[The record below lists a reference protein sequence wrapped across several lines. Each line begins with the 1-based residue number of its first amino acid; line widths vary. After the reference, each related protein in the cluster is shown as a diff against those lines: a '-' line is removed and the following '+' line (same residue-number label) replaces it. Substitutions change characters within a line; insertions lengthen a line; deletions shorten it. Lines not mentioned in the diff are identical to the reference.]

1 MSVVTIPVGPPPVS
15 PVENHAAPVWK
26 YFSSLLEITAPDVTS
41 AVGVGI
47 AISLLVALW
56 ALQMYS
62 TWATWGNLSI
72 DCGREAYVP
81 AMLAQGKT
89 LYRDVWYLYGP
100 AAPYFNSSLFRLFGV
115 HLSVLYWAGSLSALA
130 CALLLYSAGKQMSSP
145 LAGWTAGAVVLL
157 QSFQSGLFCFP
168 FPYSFA
174 SVYGCVAACAFLCLI
189 IRASTSAHWGW
200 VLGSGTAAAAALLL
214 KLEFGMAC
222 YATLFLLVV
231 ARRAR
236 QRSWKLLSRNVL
248 GLVPGL
254 AVCGLVV
261 LWMVSLRGAAFITQ
275 ENLMSWPTSFF
286 MKAYG
291 KAWLER
297 SGFALTTEGLRDAM
311 YRAVFFAGVALEAYG
326 LLCWKRP
333 DRRSIILRAGPF
345 LALLTYCGFVLQWN
359 PLAILRAVFFPRDM
373 VFYAGITAIG
383 AWWYFWRHSTSDGA
397 LALAA
402 LLTFSALLAF
412 RILLGMTPW
421 GYPIYYNGPVVFC
434 FYLLVRPLIPR
445 FRFSPRMVFR
455 AELLICLGSLFF
467 VANQSLLLNEDPLFP
482 ELLTTGRGAIRV
494 RADVAENY
502 KAAIRFMQEKGALGE
517 SVLSVPEDTSLY
529 FFSNTPSPTRVF
541 SFTPGTVAPG
551 KMIDELIQ
559 EIDRRPVRYLLWSN
573 STFVEYGVPIF
584 GVDFD
589 QVLGGY
595 LRSHYHRV
603 GPLLPPTNHGWEMTM
618 IVWERNREAERP

>member
-1 MSVVTIPVGPPPVS
+1 MSVITIPVNPHPSSSVESPAGPVS
-15 PVENHAAPVWK
+15 K
-26 YFSSLLEITAPDVTS
+26 YFSALLEITAPDVTS

-47 AISLLVALW
+47 AVSLLVALW
-56 ALQMYS
+56 AFQMYS

-89 LYRDVWYLYGP
+89 LYRDVWYVYGP

-130 CALLLYSAGKQMSSP
+130 CALLLYLAGKQVSSP
-145 LAGWTAGAVVLL
+145 LAGWTAGAVVLF
-157 QSFQSGLFCFP
+157 QSFQSWLFCFP

-174 SVYGCVAACAFLCLI
+174 SVYGCLAACAFLCLL
-189 IRASTSAHWGW
+189 IRASTTAHWGW

-222 YATLFLLVV
+222 YATLFLMIV
-231 ARRAR
+231 AHRAR
-236 QRSWKLLSRNVL
+236 QWSWKLLTRDL
-248 GLVPGL
+248 LWLLPGL
-254 AVCGLVV
+254 AFCGLVV

-297 SGFALTTEGLRDAM
+297 SGLAFTTGGLRDAI
-311 YRAVFFAGVALEAYG
+311 YRAFFFAGVALEAYS
-326 LLCWKRP
+326 LLWWKRP
-333 DRRSIILRAGPF
+333 DRRSIILRAGLF
-345 LALLTYCGFVLQWN
+345 LALLTYCGVALQWK
-359 PLAILRAVFFPRDM
+359 PMDILRAVFFPRDM
-373 VFYAGITAIG
+373 VFYAGIAAVG
-383 AWWYFWRHSTSDGA
+383 AWWYFWRHSTSDRA

-412 RILLGMTPW
+412 RILLRMTPW

-455 AELLICLGSLFF
+455 AELMICLGSLFF
-467 VANQSLLLNEDPLFP
+467 VANQSRLLNEDPLFP
-482 ELLTTGRGAIRV
+482 ELLTTGRGTIRV
-494 RADVAENY
+494 RADIAENY
-502 KAAIRFMQEKGALGE
+502 KAAIRFMQEKAVLGE
-517 SVLSVPEDTSLY
+517 YVLSVPEDTSLY
-529 FFSNTPSPTRVF
+529 FLSGTPSPTRVF
-541 SFTPGTVAPG
+541 AFTPGTVAPG
-551 KMIDELIQ
+551 KMTNELIQ
-559 EIDRRPVRYLLWSN
+559 EIDRKPVRYLLWSN
-573 STFVEYGVPIF
+573 RTFVEYGVPIF

-589 QVLGGY
+589 QTLGDY
-595 LRSHYHRV
+595 LKSHYRRV
-603 GPLLPPTNHGWEMTM
+603 GPLIPPTNQGWEMTM
-618 IVWERNREAERP
+618 IVWERNPEPARP